1 MLSSFGARTGKALRL
16 GEFAFTQRPSPPK
29 VNPLSFVPESLTQP
43 GRESDRDVSMWTF
56 SERRLRGMTLR
67 CLVIVLALLAAFAS
81 DSWAQSK
88 QPPTQSKQSAQPST
102 ADQRGDRILMWG
114 TTSSCDQLTG
124 DFGDT
129 LTLML
134 GATAS
139 VESASGSS
147 LLI

>member
-1 MLSSFGARTGKALRL
+1 MCRHAAA
-16 GEFAFTQRPSPPK
+16 EPPK

-88 QPPTQSKQSAQPST
+88 PPPTQAKQSAQPST

-114 TTSSCDQLTG
+114 LRHPVTNSQATSVTP
-124 DFGDT
+124 
-129 LTLML
+129 
-134 GATAS
+134 
-139 VESASGSS
+139 
-147 LLI
+147 